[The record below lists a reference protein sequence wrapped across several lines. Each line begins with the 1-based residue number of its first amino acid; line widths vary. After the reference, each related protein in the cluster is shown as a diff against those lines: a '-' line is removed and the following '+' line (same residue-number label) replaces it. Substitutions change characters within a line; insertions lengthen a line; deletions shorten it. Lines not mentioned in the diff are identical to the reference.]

1 MDINTLRTAAF
12 AAVTPLAYGALFYG
26 ELKIFEL
33 SDHYHTRPAPP
44 EAFTHMK
51 VVTIAATAFI
61 SLASIYGAYR
71 RVIIDADVNTGNITM
86 GETVYLEADIRDKQG
101 AMVMVLLVVFAL
113 IACNVANP
121 TPTRL

>member
-1 MDINTLRTAAF
+1 MDINALRTAAS

-26 ELKIFEL
+26 EVKIFEL
-33 SDHYHTRPAPP
+33 INHYDTRPTPL

-51 VVTIAATAFI
+51 VVTIGVTAFI

-71 RVIIDADVNTGNITM
+71 RAIIDADVNTGNITM
-86 GETVYLEADIRDKQG
+86 DETVNLEADVRDKQG

-113 IACNVANP
+113 IAGIA
-121 TPTRL
+121 TE